1 MKDQPKEL
9 LHFVNLADFKE
20 FDFSIP
26 EIYINFN
33 IGNDQVNV
41 ISEYKFIKEN
51 PKSKSL
57 KLKGEQINL
66 IKIFLNNVEL
76 KKIDMIIKTTN

>member
-33 IGNDQVNV
+33 VRNDPEPVDG
-41 ISEYKFIKEN
+41 KIKN
-51 PKSKSL
+51 FDRV
-57 KLKGEQINL
+57 G
-66 IKIFLNNVEL
+66 
-76 KKIDMIIKTTN
+76 